1 MSNFYKI
8 LRDERTLRTMY
19 QKDMADLAGITL
31 RAYQL
36 YEQGKTEPKI
46 DVLIK
51 FADALDV
58 SLDYLVGRDV
68 YRKRP
73 APLTGVEESQTD
85 PPTYPSE

>member
-1 MSNFYKI
+1 MSEFYKI
-8 LRDERTLRTMY
+8 LRNERMARSMY

-58 SLDYLVGRDV
+58 SIDYLVGRSLC
-68 YRKRP
+68 RERP
-73 APLTGVEESQTD
+73 VLSAGAGESQIN
-85 PPTYPSE
+85 PLMHPSE

>member
-1 MSNFYKI
+1 MSKFYER
-8 LRDERTLRTMY
+8 LREERMSRNLY
-19 QKDMADLAGITL
+19 QREMADLAGITL

-46 DVLIK
+46 DILIS

-58 SLDYLVGRDV
+58 SIDYLVGRDV

-73 APLTGVEESQTD
+73 VPLTDVEES
-85 PPTYPSE
+85 

>member
-1 MSNFYKI
+1 MSNFCKI
-8 LRDERTLRTMY
+8 LRNERMKRAMY
-19 QKDMADLAGITL
+19 QKDLADLAGITL

-58 SLDYLVGRDV
+58 SLDYLVGRDL
-68 YRKRP
+68 YWKYP
-73 APLTGVEESQTD
+73 APLIDAEESQTD
-85 PPTYPSE
+85 LPAYPSE